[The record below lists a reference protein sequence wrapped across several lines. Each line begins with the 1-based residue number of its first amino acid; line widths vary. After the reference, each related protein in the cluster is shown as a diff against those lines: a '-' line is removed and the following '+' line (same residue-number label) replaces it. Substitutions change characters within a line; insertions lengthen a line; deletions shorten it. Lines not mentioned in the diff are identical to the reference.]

1 MKTPRLLSRWGL
13 VSLNGHGPY
22 LAGYEVGQGT
32 RTSTPLLELDPDLGT
47 ALTSSGRPYF
57 FNGEPD
63 PDYGLATALD
73 VWGQYFGLAK
83 STIRSLNVDEAAA
96 MITANG
102 NTPYN
107 RTIEEENA
115 LRRKYGVPEVA
126 DESEIL
132 RVSDVPDLI
141 APDPDPEEIE
151 SYESFGRGNV
161 FRDLGVDNPEERS
174 AKADVA
180 SAIATLIDDL
190 HLSTE
195 RVVELTGLTSRQ
207 VFWIVG
213 RGDAEGVS
221 LERLEEIQAVR
232 EAYGTGRK
240 P

>member
-151 SYESFGRGNV
+151 SYESFGRGTC
-161 FRDLGVDNPEERS
+161 
-174 AKADVA
+174 
-180 SAIATLIDDL
+180 SAISE
-190 HLSTE
+190 STIPKNGQ
-195 RVVELTGLTSRQ
+195 RRPTSQARS
-207 VFWIVG
+207 
-213 RGDAEGVS
+213 RPSSMTCTCRRSVS
-221 LERLEEIQAVR
+221 SN
-232 EAYGTGRK
+232 
-240 P
+240 

>member
-1 MKTPRLLSRWGL
+1 
-13 VSLNGHGPY
+13 
-22 LAGYEVGQGT
+22 
-32 RTSTPLLELDPDLGT
+32 
-47 ALTSSGRPYF
+47 
-57 FNGEPD
+57 
-63 PDYGLATALD
+63 
-73 VWGQYFGLAK
+73 
-83 STIRSLNVDEAAA
+83 

-102 NTPYN
+102 NTAYN
-107 RTIEEENA
+107 RTLEEENA

-126 DESEIL
+126 DESEIPQ
-132 RVSDVPDLI
+132 VSDILFDLI
-141 APDPDPEEIE
+141 IPDSDPGEIE

-161 FRDLGVDNPEERS
+161 FRDLGVDNLEERL

-180 SAIATLIDDL
+180 SAIAVLIDDL

-195 RVVELTGLTSRQ
+195 LVVELTRLTSTQ

-221 LERLEEIQAVR
+221 LERLEEIQAVL